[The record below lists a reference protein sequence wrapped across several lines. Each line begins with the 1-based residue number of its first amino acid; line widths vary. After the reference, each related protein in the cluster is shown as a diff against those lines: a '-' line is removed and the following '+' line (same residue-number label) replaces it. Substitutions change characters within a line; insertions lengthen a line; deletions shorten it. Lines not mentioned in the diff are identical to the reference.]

1 MARNHND
8 LPRVV
13 VTGLGALSPLG
24 SVDAFWENLKAGRSG
39 IRRITLFDPSELNVQ
54 IAGEVDF
61 EPDKYIDRKSARR
74 MSRASQLALVAA
86 RMAQEDAGLTKE
98 AVASQG
104 DRIGVSI
111 GTANAGFGTLVDI

>member
-13 VTGLGALSPLG
+13 VTLG

-74 MSRASQLALVAA
+74 MNWRSQSSAQSCPNAAPAGRAAP
-86 RMAQEDAGLTKE
+86 
-98 AVASQG
+98 
-104 DRIGVSI
+104 DRW
-111 GTANAGFGTLVDI
+111 